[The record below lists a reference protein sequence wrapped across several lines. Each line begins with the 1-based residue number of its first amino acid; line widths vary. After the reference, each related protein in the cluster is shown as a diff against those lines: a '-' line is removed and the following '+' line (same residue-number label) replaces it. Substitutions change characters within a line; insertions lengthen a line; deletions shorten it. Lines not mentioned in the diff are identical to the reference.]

1 VDEGAMS
8 AAVRHRIDI
17 WERPVCS
24 IGFPRHARE
33 SNAGALEKKMTAVKS
48 FGRAVRPAKPLPAL
62 LSLLLLS
69 GEHQPAS

>member
-33 SNAGALEKKMTAVKS
+33 SNAGGAGKK
-48 FGRAVRPAKPLPAL
+48 R
-62 LSLLLLS
+62 
-69 GEHQPAS
+69 